1 MKLLLIRYGQPKAEA
16 ISRKTTHTTSRHR
29 THASGVD
36 SSRVKTNVSLESYV
50 RCQLPTHLETTD
62 SSPKISVERRR
73 RIVSRSGKLRP
84 LGTGSRDQ
92 PIDDWF
98 PTVTPARR
106 FVCVRKKEEKRERLT
121 TINQVYISLR
131 LMVSG

>member
-50 RCQLPTHLETTD
+50 RCQLPTNLETTD
-62 SSPKISVERRR
+62 SSPKIEGKEKNRLEERWEVNVGK
-73 RIVSRSGKLRP
+73 VSDGKDE
-84 LGTGSRDQ
+84 T
-92 PIDDWF
+92 
-98 PTVTPARR
+98 
-106 FVCVRKKEEKRERLT
+106 K
-121 TINQVYISLR
+121 
-131 LMVSG
+131 